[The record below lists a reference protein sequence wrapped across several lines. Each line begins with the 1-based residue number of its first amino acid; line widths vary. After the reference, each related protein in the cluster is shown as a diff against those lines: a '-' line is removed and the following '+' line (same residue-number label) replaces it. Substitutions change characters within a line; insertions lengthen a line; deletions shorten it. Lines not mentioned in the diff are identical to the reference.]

1 MYRLLYIYVC
11 IVQAATLATA
21 TSTTVRIPIPVE
33 DQDPSFG
40 VYAVPGLKTHVFV
53 GPFTVRYK
61 KNIVI
66 GIVIEA
72 KVVPKM

>member
-1 MYRLLYIYVC
+1 
-11 IVQAATLATA
+11 
-21 TSTTVRIPIPVE
+21 VRIPIPVE

-66 GIVIEA
+66 GGHICFFFKKKMFSIVIEA
-72 KVVPKM
+72 KVVPRI